1 MREAR
6 IFLLARRRIPIQPG
20 MTDDPF
26 AGRTALVHDWLNQM
40 GGAEYVLE
48 VLHGMFP
55 AAPIYTS
62 LYVPQHM
69 SDAMHSWD
77 IRTSWLNR
85 IPLRDR
91 LARYLLPLY
100 PGIFRRMN
108 LASRD
113 LVISVKSAFCLGV
126 RTAAG
131 ASRARHVCY
140 CLTPTRFLWHFD
152 QYMAREQLPGPAR
165 LATRM
170 LLEHLRRW
178 ELDAAEGVDDFIAI
192 SRAVQHRIRDTYGR
206 TSTIIHPPVDTQAFR
221 PGTTAPKEGFYL
233 VVSRLIPYKRIDLAV
248 SAFNRMPDRNLVIVG
263 DGRDAAAL
271 KAMAGPNIRFTDYL
285 PRRAVVALMQR
296 CRGFIFPGEEDFGI
310 TPVEAMSAGSP
321 VVALRAG
328 GALDTV
334 VDQQTG
340 VFFDCS
346 EPEALCEAVETANTT
361 NWDRE
366 VLYRQADQF
375 DTGLFRERFRRFLTA
390 K

>member
-1 MREAR
+1 
-6 IFLLARRRIPIQPG
+6 
-20 MTDDPF
+20 MTDHLFSD
-26 AGRTALVHDWLNQM
+26 RTALVHDWLNQM
-40 GGAEYVLE
+40 GGAENVLE

-55 AAPIYTS
+55 SAPIYTS
-62 LYVPQHM
+62 LYVPPRM
-69 SDAMHSWD
+69 PNTMRGWD

-85 IPLRDR
+85 IPQRDR

-100 PGIFRRMN
+100 PGAFRSMN
-108 LASRD
+108 LASHD
-113 LVISVKSAFCLGV
+113 LVISIKSAFCLGV

-131 ASRARHVCY
+131 GNKARHVCY

-152 QYMAREQLPGPAR
+152 QYMAREQVSGPAR
-165 LATRM
+165 LVTQL
-170 LLEHLRRW
+170 LLEPLRRW
-178 ELDAAEGVDDFIAI
+178 ELDAARGVDDFIAI
-192 SRAVQHRIRDTYGR
+192 STAVQERIRDIYGR
-206 TSTIIHPPVDTQAFR
+206 SSTIIHPPVDTRAFR
-221 PGTTAPKEGFYL
+221 PEASAPREDFYL

-271 KAMAGPNIRFTDYL
+271 KAMAGSNIRFTNHL
-285 PRRAVVALMQR
+285 PRRQVIDLMQR
-296 CRGFIFPGEEDFGI
+296 CRSFIFPGEEDFGI

-334 VDQQTG
+334 ADRQTG
-340 VFFDCS
+340 IFFDHS
-346 EPEALCEAVETANTT
+346 EPEALCEAIEVADTA

-375 DTGLFRERFRRFLTA
+375 DTGLFRERFWCFLA
-390 K
+390 AA